1 TGRPGQP
8 TVAMGAPSAAPLA
21 PKPTEISHLE
31 RLINF
36 YTSNLLPN
44 DTTAN
49 SIALLQRKFR
59 QIAYN
64 ALLSRQPGPHC
75 CNPSIAW
82 ASSQRTDKDA
92 SIRLAI
98 SDYVMQLRLKDCGGS
113 DRIQRICNKI
123 ESLSD
128 FILASSLSTTD
139 SATSA
144 LKFLLSMADTT
155 TNASKNG
162 RSQGLPMQQHV
173 KLNSHSIDYRQYPIE
188 CFESASLM
196 STAIGSLKDDY
207 GGLSGDEQEE
217 DRSMDVEVS
226 VGFSSPDLILPDTA
240 LFHQQ
245 PGVGLTA
252 IWNAIGG
259 LGGTYGGSIG
269 ESLDAASVDDW
280 SETGAVRD
288 RVNRNN
294 SASVW
299 QRRHRRHGNS
309 QQLAGP
315 ISPDDGYTGST
326 GGGAAGIGGVE
337 QLSPQLSVSDGY
349 HDDEEAAVIP
359 PSSEPL
365 AYSWLHRGRPVPPEL
380 PYLTEA
386 GPAALDIA
394 LAAADRPPN
403 PPVNSR
409 VSREKL
415 CLDAQALMIGLAS
428 VCFPLSSNRDDSD
441 SAELTVRAGLA
452 IEGCTSESLARLLR
466 PLLVAGGQIRKL
478 RHLLTVGRRMTDVG
492 QIASAFL
499 GCLES
504 YLNLH
509 ESLVLSAYS
518 PSCGPIQLVVRM
530 RPLCQQ
536 VELVYQ
542 LCCPSGDSSEFDK
555 FISGGMKLLN
565 RLEAALAGAS
575 PLGACQFERLLL
587 THFLTESS
595 RPYLRRLHDWVH
607 TGLANAA
614 DASNPWL
621 DANNLYTTNDSAEF
635 PVVCN
640 PDYASQ
646 RSVGYWR
653 YAYSL
658 RQQQKR
664 WPLLPADAS
673 TKLFFCGKSVNL
685 LRLLA
690 PKHPLLIVTT
700 ADGATS
706 AAAMPLAL
714 RHSIADLELV
724 AQASDRR
731 LAEARQAEWSAR
743 RRRAVAER
751 QRAET
756 LRSLAA
762 AAREASAR
770 EFEAMQAAIGER
782 RRAELKA
789 KREQVEAL
797 KREAERARQAK
808 ADTAAAEAAET
819 ERALAA
825 VERERRDL
833 EDRVRQ
839 ELLAGYA
846 RLTNEAAKR
855 ELRALW
861 RLQRRR
867 WDQRRVARL
876 AADEAR
882 WKQEMIDA
890 TNANPMVS
898 LDQAPSSVDEPLS
911 VIASQP
917 FDVAADDISQFAPSD
932 VTASEAKPSD
942 VAASEVKPSDVA
954 ATKEK
959 PFDVSASETKHH
971 AVVQEIKSS
980 NDSAIE
986 VKPFEVA
993 AAKDES
999 TDVAAKASAVKQRSS
1014 FSPPPSPLSM
1024 LPESQQLDRFRQ
1036 INLGHKQSASRESGQ
1051 DSADVESRARE
1062 RLASRWRN
1070 QYGHPSDQ
1078 SGAATKFSKKGH
1090 EREAASKLKPEK
1102 LIDKEADKEEV
1113 MSAQEDVEAELT
1125 MLIGEEEADDAEL
1138 DTNNQFALVKVPSPS
1153 AALTSKTTDSSDR
1166 TLSVMLAF
1174 QQLCDQSPITN
1185 LLAMPRHSESG
1196 QSEADSATTV
1206 ATDAIERLSIAT
1218 LASKSLWTPLQ
1229 VQASII
1235 NSALVTQLL
1244 YESNGGLLRHLR
1256 RLRRFCFLAD
1266 GRFAQTFIEL
1276 ATAEAESACG
1286 ADALAKCLR
1295 LAEETVRDAELG
1307 DERNTQASPLSTASY
1322 FTFGTIVDE
1331 AADSVQPT
1339 DDSSSISTASP
1350 FDSIS
1355 FNYESGWPANLILTD
1370 SAINRYARL
1379 MRLLLRQ
1386 SLALGRLSNL
1396 FTQLRRDT
1404 LVHGLISNQQA
1415 RCLQL
1420 WRHEFEHA
1428 VKALGSYACHQTLDV
1443 CWTRLSVE
1451 LNDAADLEAVRAC
1464 HDRFLRRCLQRCLLE
1479 PGGERL
1485 LKHALLMMSL
1495 AERFCRLYRAYAWTE
1510 NGDASGAAMVHPQ
1523 FEALAKCRDMFR
1535 QNARFLFGLLARLRD
1550 RAAHLDELVLRL
1562 DFNGY
1567 YCLANSNLP
1576 MA

>member
-1 TGRPGQP
+1 
-8 TVAMGAPSAAPLA
+8 AFLS
-21 PKPTEISHLE
+21 
-31 RLINF
+31 
-36 YTSNLLPN
+36 SNVCH
-44 DTTAN
+44 A
-49 SIALLQRKFR
+49 Q
-59 QIAYN
+59 
-64 ALLSRQPGPHC
+64 
-75 CNPSIAW
+75 
-82 ASSQRTDKDA
+82 
-92 SIRLAI
+92 
-98 SDYVMQLRLKDCGGS
+98 
-113 DRIQRICNKI
+113 
-123 ESLSD
+123 
-128 FILASSLSTTD
+128 
-139 SATSA
+139 
-144 LKFLLSMADTT
+144 
-155 TNASKNG
+155 
-162 RSQGLPMQQHV
+162 
-173 KLNSHSIDYRQYPIE
+173 
-188 CFESASLM
+188 
-196 STAIGSLKDDY
+196 
-207 GGLSGDEQEE
+207 
-217 DRSMDVEVS
+217 
-226 VGFSSPDLILPDTA
+226 
-240 LFHQQ
+240 
-245 PGVGLTA
+245 
-252 IWNAIGG
+252 
-259 LGGTYGGSIG
+259 
-269 ESLDAASVDDW
+269 
-280 SETGAVRD
+280 RD

-326 GGGAAGIGGVE
+326 GGGAAGIGGGG
-337 QLSPQLSVSDGY
+337 QLSPQLSDSDGD

-386 GPAALDIA
+386 GPGALDIA
-394 LAAADRPPN
+394 LACAADRRPN

-428 VCFPLSSNRDDSD
+428 VCFPLSSNRDDSH

-452 IEGCTSESLARLLR
+452 IEGCTPESLARLLR

-518 PSCGPIQLVVRM
+518 PSCGPIQLLVRM
-530 RPLCQQ
+530 RPFCQQ

-542 LCCPSGDSSEFDK
+542 LCCPSGDSSEFGQ

-621 DANNLYTTNDSAEF
+621 DANHLYTTHDSAEF

-714 RHSIADLELV
+714 RQSIADLELV

-743 RRRAVAER
+743 KRRAVAER

-890 TNANPMVS
+890 TIASPMVS

-917 FDVAADDISQFAPSD
+917 FDVAADGISQFASSDVTASEAKPSD
-932 VTASEAKPSD
+932 VTASEVKPSDVTASEVKPSDVAAGEVKPSDVAAGEVKPSDVAAGEVKPSDVAAGEVKPSD
-942 VAASEVKPSDVA
+942 VAASEVKPSDVD

-959 PFDVSASETKHH
+959 PFVVSASETKHH
-971 AVVQEIKSS
+971 AVVEEIKSS
-980 NDSAIE
+980 DDSAIE

-993 AAKDES
+993 AAKDGS
-999 TDVAAKASAVKQRSS
+999 TDVAAKASAAKQPSP
-1014 FSPPPSPLSM
+1014 FPPPPSPLSM

-1078 SGAATKFSKKGH
+1078 SH

-1174 QQLCDQSPITN
+1174 QQLCDQAPITN

-1206 ATDAIERLSIAT
+1206 ATDAVERLSIAT

-1370 SAINRYARL
+1370 SALSRYARL

-1404 LVHGLISNQQA
+1404 LVHGLISNQQT

>member
-1 TGRPGQP
+1 FLSS
-8 TVAMGAPSAAPLA
+8 TVCHA
-21 PKPTEISHLE
+21 
-31 RLINF
+31 
-36 YTSNLLPN
+36 
-44 DTTAN
+44 
-49 SIALLQRKFR
+49 Q
-59 QIAYN
+59 
-64 ALLSRQPGPHC
+64 
-75 CNPSIAW
+75 
-82 ASSQRTDKDA
+82 
-92 SIRLAI
+92 
-98 SDYVMQLRLKDCGGS
+98 
-113 DRIQRICNKI
+113 
-123 ESLSD
+123 
-128 FILASSLSTTD
+128 
-139 SATSA
+139 
-144 LKFLLSMADTT
+144 
-155 TNASKNG
+155 
-162 RSQGLPMQQHV
+162 
-173 KLNSHSIDYRQYPIE
+173 
-188 CFESASLM
+188 
-196 STAIGSLKDDY
+196 
-207 GGLSGDEQEE
+207 
-217 DRSMDVEVS
+217 
-226 VGFSSPDLILPDTA
+226 
-240 LFHQQ
+240 
-245 PGVGLTA
+245 
-252 IWNAIGG
+252 
-259 LGGTYGGSIG
+259 
-269 ESLDAASVDDW
+269 
-280 SETGAVRD
+280 RD

-942 VAASEVKPSDVA
+942 VAASEAKPSDVAASEVKPSDVAASEVKPSDVAASEAKPSDVAASEVKPSDVAASEVKPSDVAASEAKPSDVAASEFKLSDVAAGEIKPSNVAAGEVKPSDVAASEVKPSDVA